1 MTSRLLFLGALFLLA
16 VALALAAAAA
26 FSWVNSPATE
36 AARAAEVAYQVQ
48 RAKLDLETW
57 RAVQPFVIVALG
69 LTILA
74 VPVGLVAAALG
85 VAWMVKRRVE
95 LVRPDRRGLLPMDR
109 ARLQAGAYDQ
119 HAAAAL
125 TGYHAAQIETA
136 RNPAPAP
143 LPAPVA
149 GARVVYSPRYGSAP
163 GPGRAEGAQPSQA
176 LPAPAGVT
184 VARPPTLG
192 ELLWRGEVG
201 PGKPLLLGFT
211 PGEGGTLQP
220 VTGALDDVYSVGIG
234 GMPGG
239 GKTNT
244 AAALAAQSVALGSR
258 LIVMDPHRD
267 AGRDSLART
276 LAPLAPAMVTAPAA
290 EEREILAVLEMI
302 HGELERRK
310 AGGSGDPWAIVIDE
324 WTALVRRARLAALLI
339 PLVEEL
345 GQESRK
351 LGLRLLLCAQVWTVD
366 AVGGSALRDALA
378 SSYVH
383 RSKPQQARALIP
395 TAGRDVATL
404 GKGQALL
411 WRTSGEVVPVTVP
424 RVLPQD
430 LTYVAAMLPA
440 PVGGGADDGAAW
452 GGPGSSSSSSRSSSP
467 PTPQNGQKTAIYP
480 ATTATTT
487 TTTDRPAL
495 RVVKPLTRLERAEA
509 AGMPLSD
516 TDRARLA
523 GLDAGKSPGQLAE
536 VEVGYSGGG
545 KWTRIKREIENLA
558 AMIENWPDGEMWGDA
573 PAAGQDLTGDDRGR
587 HVE

>member
-1 MTSRLLFLGALFLLA
+1 MRTLVFLTTFFF
-16 VALALAAAAA
+16 VALALALGAAAA
-26 FSWVNSPATE
+26 YSWVNSPATE

-48 RAKLDLETW
+48 RAKMDLETW
-57 RAVQPFVIVALG
+57 QAVQPFVIVALAV
-69 LTILA
+69 TILSI
-74 VPVGLVAAALG
+74 PGLLVAGALG
-85 VAWMVKRRVE
+85 VAWLVKRRVE

-109 ARLQAGAYDQ
+109 ARLQAGHYDQ

-125 TGYHAAQIETA
+125 TGFHAAQIETA

-149 GARVVYSPRYGSAP
+149 GARVVYSPRYAAGSV
-163 GPGRAEGAQPSQA
+163 QPERQA
-176 LPAPAGVT
+176 LAAPAPGVT
-184 VARPPTLG
+184 VERPAIPSLG
-192 ELLWRGEVG
+192 ELLWRGDIG
-201 PGKPLLLGFT
+201 PGKPLLLGYT
-211 PGEGGTLQP
+211 RAESGALEP

-234 GMPGG
+234 GMPGA
-239 GKTNT
+239 GKSNT
-244 AAALAAQSVALGSR
+244 AAVLAAQSVVLGSR
-258 LIVMDPHRD
+258 LIVVDPHRD
-267 AGRDSLART
+267 AGQDSLART
-276 LAPLAPAMVTAPAA
+276 LAPLAPAMVTTPAA
-290 EEREILAVLEMI
+290 EEREILTVLEMI
-302 HGELERRK
+302 HAELDRRK
-310 AGGSGDPWAIVIDE
+310 AGGTGEPWCIVIDE

-378 SSYVH
+378 SSFVH

-395 TAGRDVATL
+395 TAGREVAAL

-411 WRTSGEVVPVTVP
+411 WRTSGEVVPVTIP

-430 LTYVAAMLPA
+430 LPYVARLLPA
-440 PVGGGADDGAAW
+440 PVGGGADDGMSW

-467 PTPQNGQKTAIYP
+467 PPPQNGQKSTIYP

-487 TTTDRPAL
+487 TTTERPAL
-495 RVVKPLTRLERAEA
+495 RVVKPPTLVERAEA

-523 GLDAGKSPGQLAE
+523 GLDAGRSPGQLAE
-536 VEVGYSGGG
+536 LEVGYSGGG

-558 AMIENWPDGEMWGDA
+558 AVVQGWPDGEQWG
-573 PAAGQDLTGDDRGR
+573 AAAAAEDLEGNR
-587 HVE
+587 

>member
-1 MTSRLLFLGALFLLA
+1 MRTLVFLAAVLFLTM
-16 VALALAAAAA
+16 ALALAAAAA
-26 FSWVNSPATE
+26 YAWMTSPATE
-36 AARAAEVAYQVQ
+36 AARAAEVTYQVQ

-57 RAVQPFVIVALG
+57 RAVQPFIVVALG
-69 LTILA
+69 LTILTLPA
-74 VPVGLVAAALG
+74 LLVGALVGLGWLI
-85 VAWMVKRRVE
+85 KRRVE

-109 ARLQAGAYDQ
+109 ARLQAGHYDQ

-149 GARVVYSPRYGSAP
+149 GSRVVYSPRYGAAP
-163 GPGRAEGAQPSQA
+163 GPGRPDGAAPSQA
-176 LPAPAGVT
+176 LPAPGVT
-184 VARPPTLG
+184 VVRPPTLG

-211 PGEGGTLQP
+211 PGEGGALQP

-234 GMPGG
+234 GMPGV

-258 LIVMDPHRD
+258 LIVVDPHRD
-267 AGRDSLART
+267 AARDSLART
-276 LAPLAPAMVTAPAA
+276 LAPLAPAMVTSPAA

-310 AGGSGDPWAIVIDE
+310 AGATGDPWCIVIDE

-383 RSKPQQARALIP
+383 RSKPSQARALIP

-430 LTYVAAMLPA
+430 LAYVAAMLPA
-440 PVGGGADDGAAW
+440 PVGGGATDAPSW
-452 GGPGSSSSSSRSSSP
+452 GDPGSSSSSSRSSSP

-558 AMIENWPDGEMWGDA
+558 AMIENWPDGEQWGD
-573 PAAGQDLTGDDRGR
+573 GQS
-587 HVE
+587 EAE

>member
-1 MTSRLLFLGALFLLA
+1 MRTLVFLAAALFLTM
-16 VALALAAAAA
+16 ALALAAAAGYA
-26 FSWVNSPATE
+26 WVTSPATE
-36 AARAAEVAYQVQ
+36 AARAAEVTYQVQ

-57 RAVQPFVIVALG
+57 KAVQPFIVVALG

-95 LVRPDRRGLLPMDR
+95 LVRPDRRGLVPLDR
-109 ARLQAGAYDQ
+109 RRLQEGHYDQ

-125 TGYHAAQIETA
+125 TGFHAAQIETA

-163 GPGRAEGAQPSQA
+163 GPARAEGAQPSQA

-220 VTGALDDVYSVGIG
+220 VTGTLDDVFSIGVGG
-234 GMPGG
+234 LPGA
-239 GKTNT
+239 GKSNT
-244 AAALAAQSVALGSR
+244 CSFVAGQSVALGSK

-267 AGRDSLART
+267 AQQDSLART
-276 LAPLAPAMVTAPAA
+276 LAPLAPAMVTPAAA

-302 HGELERRK
+302 HAELERRK
-310 AGGSGDPWAIVIDE
+310 AGGVGEPWCIVVDE

-351 LGLRLLLCAQVWTVD
+351 LQMRLLLAAQIWT
-366 AVGGSALRDALA
+366 AESVGGSALRDALA

-383 RSKPQQARALIP
+383 RSKPAQARMLIP

-430 LTYVAAMLPA
+430 LAYVAAMLPA
-440 PVGGGADDGAAW
+440 PTGGADDGASG
-452 GGPGSSSSSSRSSSP
+452 GGPGSSSSRSSSP

-523 GLDAGKSPGQLAE
+523 GLDAGKTPGQLAE
-536 VEVGYSGGG
+536 LEVGYSGGG
-545 KWTRIKREIENLA
+545 KWTRIKREIETMA
-558 AMIENWPDGEMWGDA
+558 AMIENWPDGEQWGDA
-573 PAAGQDLTGDDRGR
+573 PAAGQG
-587 HVE
+587 EEA

>member
-1 MTSRLLFLGALFLLA
+1 MRTLVFLTAALFLAL
-16 VALALAAAAA
+16 ALALAAAAA

-57 RAVQPFVIVALG
+57 QAVQPFVVVALG
-69 LTILA
+69 LTILT
-74 VPVGLVAAALG
+74 VPFALVGAALG
-85 VAWMVKRRVE
+85 LAWLVKRRVE
-95 LVRPDRRGLLPMDR
+95 LVRPDKRGLLPMDR
-109 ARLQAGAYDQ
+109 ARLQEGHYDN

-125 TGYHAAQIETA
+125 TGFHAAQIETA
-136 RNPAPAP
+136 RNPAPAA
-143 LPAPVA
+143 LPPPVP
-149 GARVVYSPRYGSAP
+149 GSRVVYSPRYGAGS
-163 GPGRAEGAQPSQA
+163 GRADGAQPDKPQA
-176 LPAPAGVT
+176 LPAPPGVT

-201 PGKPLLLGFT
+201 PGKPLLLGYT
-211 PGEGGTLQP
+211 PGEGGALEP

-290 EEREILAVLEMI
+290 DEREILAVLEMI

-324 WTALVRRARLAALLI
+324 WTSLVRRAKLAALLI

-430 LTYVAAMLPA
+430 LAYVAALLPA

-452 GGPGSSSSSSRSSSP
+452 APAIGSSSSSSRSSSP
-467 PTPQNGQKTAIYP
+467 LPGENAVKSGNLSQNAP
-480 ATTATTT
+480 TTT
-487 TTTDRPAL
+487 TTTTTTAPDRPPL
-495 RVVKPLTRLERAEA
+495 RVVKPPTLVEKAEA
-509 AGMPLSD
+509 IGMPLTD

-523 GLDAGKSPGQLAE
+523 GLDAGRTPGQLAE
-536 VEVGYSGGG
+536 QEVGYSGGG
-545 KWTRIKREIENLA
+545 KWTRVKKEIENLSA
-558 AMIENWPDGEMWGDA
+558 VVQGWPPGEPWQAEREDA
-573 PAAGQDLTGDDRGR
+573 
-587 HVE
+587 